1 MAGLQRFAHGLATP
15 LPCLVFSLCST
26 LGLAQPARAQLAGA
40 QFGGALS
47 VQSDYRYKGISLS
60 NRGPAFT
67 LDLTFDHPSGFYA
80 GASTIA
86 APHDGHLNS
95 LGFIEYAGYAS
106 PRRGGVGWDVGI
118 NNQNLEYYD
127 YAEKR
132 YPLNYS
138 EVYAGVISDH
148 VSARLH
154 YSPNYLRPGWAALY
168 AEVDGSMKPAD
179 NWRLFAHLGAS
190 APIGHPGGRRQRYDA
205 RVGVARRFGPFEVQA
220 SVTSTSPDPPATT
233 PPERSAFI
241 VGASWFF

>member
-1 MAGLQRFAHGLATP
+1 LA
-15 LPCLVFSLCST
+15 FGLCSG
-26 LGLAQPARAQLAGA
+26 LWLAQPVLAQVSGA

-47 VQSDYRYKGISLS
+47 IQSDYRYRGISLS
-60 NRGPAFT
+60 NRGPAFI
-67 LDLTFDHPSGFYA
+67 LDLTYDHPSGFYA

-86 APHDGHLNS
+86 ATQDGSFRS

-106 PRRGGVGWDVGI
+106 PRRGGLGWDVGI
-118 NNQNLEYYD
+118 NNQNLSY

-138 EVYAGVISDH
+138 EVYVGAISDH

-154 YSPNYLRPGWAALY
+154 YSPNYLRPGYAALY
-168 AEVDGSMKPAD
+168 AEVDGSVKPAD
-179 NWRLFAHLGAS
+179 NWRLFGHIGTT

-205 RVGVARRFGPFEVQA
+205 RVGVARRFGPVEIQA
-220 SVTSTSPDPPATT
+220 SVTATTPNPPITT
-233 PPERSAFI
+233 PPERSAFV